1 MWYVS
6 QIGRREHYA
15 LPAHLHRIGQLGLF
29 ATDIWAPWAAS
40 PKSLIRSEK
49 LAQRFE
55 STMGDAPVV
64 SRPLVANLAERFRG
78 GNTYQRWTKD
88 GTSFGKF
95 AAREFER
102 AGLKEGDT
110 ILGYTAANLEQIEL
124 AKERG
129 AKALHVQVDP
139 GMSWYETRR
148 MEQLKYPEAEDLSP
162 MPNAE
167 FVDRIGQ
174 EWQAAGKVIVH
185 SAHSRAALLSQGVA
199 PERCVVIP
207 PAFRSSTM
215 STPRRIDAN
224 RPLRVLF
231 VGNHCLAK
239 GYHIFA
245 AAAARL
251 AGKGFEFIS
260 IGSQSMKPSYLA
272 QASQFI
278 SMQGHLT
285 QTKVREQMMR
295 ADVLVFPTLSD
306 GFGLVQLEAMA
317 AGLTVIATGC
327 CGEVVRHGHD
337 GLIVPPRD
345 SGAVV
350 AALEELRTDPDK
362 YERLS
367 AAATCRTLDYGP
379 ESHFG
384 ALLAL

>member
-1 MWYVS
+1 MWSVS

-40 PKSLIRSEK
+40 PRSLIRSEK

-64 SRPLVANLAERFRG
+64 SRSLVANLAERFRR

-95 AAREFER
+95 AAREFEK

-124 AKERG
+124 AKKRG
-129 AKALHVQVDP
+129 AKVLHVQVDP

-148 MEQLKYPEAEDLSP
+148 MEQLKHPEAEDPAP
-162 MPNAE
+162 MPDAE

-174 EWQAAGKVIVH
+174 EWEVAGKVIVH
-185 SAHSRAALLSQGVA
+185 SAHSREALLSQGVA

-207 PAFRSSTM
+207 PAFTSSIT
-215 STPRRIDAN
+215 SAPRRIDAN
-224 RPLRVLF
+224 RPFRVLF

-245 AAAARL
+245 DAARM
-251 AGKGFEFIS
+251 AGKEFEFAS
-260 IGSQSMKPSYLA
+260 IGTQSMKPRYLA
-272 QASQFI
+272 QASQFV

-317 AGLTVIATGC
+317 AGLPVIATAC
-327 CGEVVRHGHD
+327 CGNVVRHGLD

-345 SGAVV
+345 
-350 AALEELRTDPDK
+350 ALAIVNALKYLRADPDK

-367 AAATCRTLDYGP
+367 VAASHRPSDYSP
-379 ESHFG
+379 ESHFD
-384 ALLAL
+384 ALLSL